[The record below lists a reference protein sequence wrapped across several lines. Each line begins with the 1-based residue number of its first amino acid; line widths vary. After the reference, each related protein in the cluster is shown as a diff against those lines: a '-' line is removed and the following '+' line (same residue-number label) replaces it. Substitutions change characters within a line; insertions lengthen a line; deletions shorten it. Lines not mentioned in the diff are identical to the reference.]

1 MDELQR
7 RNPVMDRPTARMATQ
22 KYRKPEVFELGSV
35 HELTCW
41 EKSGGSADAWGQQ
54 KQDGHPG
61 TDGGTAGDFS
71 GGH

>member
-1 MDELQR
+1 
-7 RNPVMDRPTARMATQ
+7 MDRSTARMATNA
-22 KYRKPEVFELGSV
+22 YRKPEVIDLGAV

-54 KQDGHPG
+54 VKDK
-61 TDGGTAGDFS
+61 TAAGDTGAAGSFS